1 MKSHHSL
8 TPYRKIISKWIIDIL
23 KVLEDNI
30 GRIFSD
36 INCSNIF
43 FHLSPNI
50 VVIEITK
57 WACLNS
63 KTFVQ
68 HRIGSNKQN
77 EKTTY
82 KMEEYVYKWYV
93 QQGICLQLWVQL
105 NCSVF
110 ATPWTPAYQASLSF
124 TIAQSLLKLMSIGS
138 VMPLNH
144 HILCCPLL
152 LLPSI
157 FPSRGVFSSESA
169 LSISCPKYW
178 SFSFSI
184 SPSNEYSGLISF
196 KIVKFYFLAVQ
207 GTLRS
212 LVQHH
217 S

>member
-82 KMEEYVYKWYV
+82 KMEEYVYK
-93 QQGICLQLWVQL
+93 
-105 NCSVF
+105 
-110 ATPWTPAYQASLSF
+110 
-124 TIAQSLLKLMSIGS
+124 
-138 VMPLNH
+138 
-144 HILCCPLL
+144 
-152 LLPSI
+152 
-157 FPSRGVFSSESA
+157 
-169 LSISCPKYW
+169 
-178 SFSFSI
+178 
-184 SPSNEYSGLISF
+184 
-196 KIVKFYFLAVQ
+196 
-207 GTLRS
+207 
-212 LVQHH
+212 
-217 S
+217 